1 MSQKPFFAQ
10 EPPMKSSISLK
21 PNAKS
26 AAVAFSAMF
35 VLIGAA
41 NAQTG
46 SEGAVEKC
54 SNVLGTLAVHE
65 GSPEMINN
73 LGRYSLGSPT
83 TMLRMLIQ
91 DSGCF
96 TVVERGAAMRSLQ
109 AERNLSGS
117 GMLQEGSNV
126 GAGQLV
132 AADFVMTPAVQF
144 ADDTGGFG
152 GAIGGL
158 LGRVAGPLGS
168 VLGGVA
174 GGVKFKEAETTL
186 LVSDV
191 RSGIQVASAQGKA
204 SKMNFSLGGWGW
216 GPGFGWAT
224 GGGYTKTPE
233 GKLIAASMLE
243 NYNEIVKKVRDKTS
257 LVQATSQS
265 SKVNAA
271 ASVQATPVAAPVAV
285 VRGPVAVVPVGP
297 RAATPGPAQAASA
310 SPAPGAALAGMAAL
324 VGTYQG
330 SFVGEEQGSFS
341 LTIDNKGTITGNGN
355 SSKSGSNFNISGV
368 ASANSE
374 VTLIGMVQNSPA
386 TFKGKIDDSGTLQGQ
401 WNIGKSTGLFIGKK
415 Q

>member
-1 MSQKPFFAQ
+1 MKLPLTTRFAF
-10 EPPMKSSISLK
+10 STL
-21 PNAKS
+21 
-26 AAVAFSAMF
+26 AVAVSCFVFSAQ
-35 VLIGAA
+35 
-41 NAQTG
+41 AQTG
-46 SEGAVEKC
+46 SNGGVEKC
-54 SNVLGTLAVHE
+54 SKVLGTLAVHE

-83 TMLRMLIQ
+83 TMLRMLVEE
-91 DSGCF
+91 SGCF

-109 AERNLSGS
+109 AERNLAGS

-144 ADDTGGFG
+144 AAETGGFG
-152 GAIGGL
+152 GAVGGL

-168 VLGGVA
+168 TLGGLA

-186 LVSDV
+186 LIADT
-191 RSGIQVASAQGKA
+191 RSGIQVASAEGKA
-204 SKMNFSLGGWGW
+204 SKMSFSLGGWGW
-216 GPGFGWAT
+216 GPGFGWAS

-243 NYNEIVKKVRDKTS
+243 NYNEIVKKVRDKPT
-257 LVQATSQS
+257 LVAATSQQ

-285 VRGPVAVVPVGP
+285 VRGPATIVPAQP
-297 RAATPGPAQAASA
+297 QAATPGPSIAASA
-310 SPAPGAALAGMAAL
+310 SPMPGGGAAAASMTAII
-324 VGTYQG
+324 GTYQG
-330 SFVGEEQGSFS
+330 SFVGEDQGNFN
-341 LTIDNKGTITGNGN
+341 LTIASNGAITGNGN
-355 SSKSGSNFNISGV
+355 SSKSGSNFNISGI

-374 VTLIGMVQNSPA
+374 VNLIGMIQNSPA

-401 WNIGKSTGLFIGKK
+401 WSIGKSTGLFIAKK